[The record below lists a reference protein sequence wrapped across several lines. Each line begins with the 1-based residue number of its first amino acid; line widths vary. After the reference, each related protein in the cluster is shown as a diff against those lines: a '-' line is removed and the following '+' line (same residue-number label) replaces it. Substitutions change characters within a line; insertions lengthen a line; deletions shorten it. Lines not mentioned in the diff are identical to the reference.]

1 MHLPTLR
8 QLEFLCAIAEHGSF
22 SKAAE
27 ASFVT
32 QPTLSSAIKELE
44 ALLGVQLIERE
55 TRGATLTNA
64 GEAAVDRAL
73 KILSD
78 TADLVSAAQ
87 QAGAPLSGPFR
98 LGAIPTVAPFL
109 LPRTLKAL
117 RAAYPELKL
126 YLREDQTERLLD
138 DLRGR
143 KLDAALIAVPW
154 QSHGIETIVLG
165 EDEFLLV
172 APKDHRLAKA
182 DSVRPT
188 DLVNEDILL
197 LDDGHCMR
205 DHAMAVCNLPSGR
218 GSADVTATSLPTLVH
233 MVAGGL
239 GVSLLPKLATE
250 AGVTLGADVTLRAF
264 ATPMIGRRIGIAW
277 RAGSPRAQEAKMIGE
292 IVRSVL

>member
-8 QLEFLCAIAEHGSF
+8 QLEFLCAISEHGSF

-44 ALLGVQLIERE
+44 AALGVQLVERE

-64 GEAAVDRAL
+64 GEAAVDRART
-73 KILSD
+73 ILSD

-87 QAGAPLSGPFR
+87 QAGAPLTGPFR

-117 RAAYPELKL
+117 RTAYPELKL

-154 QSHGIETIVLG
+154 QSHGIETLVLG
-165 EDEFLLV
+165 DDEFLLV
-172 APKDHRLAKA
+172 APKDHRLADM
-182 DSVRPT
+182 DSVKPA

-197 LDDGHCMR
+197 LDDGHCLR
-205 DHAMAVCNLPSGR
+205 DHAMAVCNMPAGR

-250 AGVTLGADVTLRAF
+250 AGVTLGADVTLRTF
-264 ATPMIGRRIGIAW
+264 STPMIGRRIGIAW

-292 IVRSVL
+292 IVRGVL

>member
-8 QLEFLCAIAEHGSF
+8 QLEFLCAISEHGSF

-44 ALLGVQLIERE
+44 AALGVQLVERE

-64 GEAAVDRAL
+64 GEAAVERART
-73 KILSD
+73 ILSD

-87 QAGAPLSGPFR
+87 QAGAPLAGSFR

-154 QSHGIETIVLG
+154 QSHGIETMVLG

-172 APKDHRLAKA
+172 APKDHRLADV
-182 DSVRPT
+182 DSVKPA

-197 LDDGHCMR
+197 LDDGHCLR
-205 DHAMAVCNLPSGR
+205 DHAMAVCNMPTGR

-250 AGVTLGADVTLRAF
+250 AGVTLGADVTLRTF
-264 ATPMIGRRIGIAW
+264 STPMIGRRIGIAW